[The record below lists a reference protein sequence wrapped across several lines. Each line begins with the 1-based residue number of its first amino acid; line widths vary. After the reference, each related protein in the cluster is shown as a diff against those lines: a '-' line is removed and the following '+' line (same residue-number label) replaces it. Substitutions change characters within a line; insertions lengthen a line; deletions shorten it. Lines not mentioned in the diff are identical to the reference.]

1 MTTTADAT
9 RTRGGRV
16 VRGFAALVCGQG
28 IRTFGH
34 LLLVPLYL
42 RYWSATA
49 YGEWLALA
57 SLTAYLST
65 FDLGVNT
72 AGVNRLTQEYAR
84 GDADAYARYQAAA
97 LAFYTVVA
105 VAGSLLLAAAAWL
118 LPLAAWLGLR
128 AISPD
133 EAAWVAWLLGAQIL
147 LAMPVGFMAAV
158 YRTTGR
164 LAWTEWLGN
173 ARAVAALALVPLV
186 LGLGGGMPAL
196 AASQLLPLV
205 AIVAFVLWHLR
216 RSWPALLPRLP
227 LARVHAL
234 RVLLAPSLLFAL
246 MTLAN
251 ALTLQGAVLLLVT
264 QLGGAVVAVFVVSR
278 TLTSLVRQAV
288 FTVNN
293 ALWPHLTALEA
304 TEDYPR
310 LRTMHRLSVLG
321 SSALAV
327 AFAAALWH
335 VGEEVI
341 AVWTSGRLGADVTL
355 LHLLL
360 VQVALQAPW
369 VASSVLPAAFNRPR
383 ILAAATAA
391 ASVVGLAVAALLV
404 DPLGAWAVP
413 IGLITGEALA
423 CYVFVPREACRLAR
437 ADYRPFALRQWLTLS
452 AAAALA
458 FPAAAGAAWL
468 IGGPA
473 VLRWGLV
480 GMAAFTGSLLAVWL
494 VGLGADERAMALRAG
509 RASLARLGLLPAA
522 QEA

>member
-1 MTTTADAT
+1 MPDTTSA
-9 RTRGGRV
+9 RGGRV
-16 VRGFAALVCGQG
+16 VRGAAALVCGQA

-42 RYWSATA
+42 RYWSATE

-72 AGVNRLTQEYAR
+72 AGVNRLTQEHAR
-84 GDADAYARYQAAA
+84 GGDEAYARYQASA
-97 LAFYTVVA
+97 LAFYAA
-105 VAGSLLLAAAAWL
+105 VTTIGGLTLALAVWQ
-118 LPLAAWLGLR
+118 LPLAGWLGLR
-128 AISPD
+128 AIPPD

-147 LAMPVGFMAAV
+147 LAMPVGFLASV

-173 ARAVAALALVPLV
+173 ARALAGLALVPLV
-186 LGLGGGMPAL
+186 LGLGGGMRAL
-196 AASQLLPLV
+196 AASQLLPLI
-205 AIVAFVLWHLR
+205 AIVAFVVWHVGR
-216 RSWPALLPRLP
+216 RWPKLLPRP
-227 LARVHAL
+227 RLARWAAL

-251 ALTLQGAVLLLVT
+251 ALTLQGAVLLLVM

-304 TEDYPR
+304 TGDYHR
-310 LRTMHRLSVLG
+310 LRALHRLSVLG

-335 VGEEVI
+335 VGDEVI
-341 AVWTSGRLGADVTL
+341 AVWTSGRLVADVSL

-383 ILAAATAA
+383 VLAT
-391 ASVVGLAVAALLV
+391 ASVVSSGVGLSVGALLV
-404 DPLGAWAVP
+404 ESLGAVAVP
-413 IGLITGEALA
+413 VGLIVGEALA
-423 CYVFVPREACRLAR
+423 CYVIVPREACRLVH
-437 ADYRPFALRQWLTLS
+437 ADYRPFAARQWLTLGVS
-452 AAAALA
+452 AALA
-458 FPAAAGAAWL
+458 FPAAGGLAWL
-468 IGGPA
+468 VTGPA
-473 VLRWGLV
+473 ALRWPLV
-480 GMAAFTGSLLAVWL
+480 GTAALAGSLVAVWW
-494 VGLGADERAMALRAG
+494 VGLGAEERALASRAG
-509 RASLARLGLLPAA
+509 RASLTRLGLLPAA